1 VMATEVQN
9 PVATAVGVS
18 PDGKTPPYSN
28 FESDTVAV
36 KSPPQ
41 KSRIPCVALAVA
53 LCAAVVANVALGFGI
68 VAYVR
73 VSDNST
79 SAAPAAAPAAA
90 RKCEGSDLTIVR
102 DVKTLTPEEKYK
114 LVAGMKK
121 MKKEPSKYDSKLS
134 AWDYFVS
141 IHKAATVPQ
150 EQVHAGWYFYPWHR
164 VMLARFVSELRRV
177 TGDST
182 IHFPY
187 WNWADIESSASMFE
201 IDYLG
206 PRAGSPA
213 AGYVLV
219 DGNFGRGNWTI
230 DKSLA
235 SLGVEKTTLSL
246 ARSPGNGLQMCEDTA
261 GNSWMLD
268 TIYNPRNV
276 DNTYLVGPFRKLSPV
291 APPTDTLKYLHPKPG
306 NVEVDWESLTGQR
319 QYVDD
324 LSNPTMTLT
333 CNHFATT
340 LPTEKDYTRCSKLP
354 YTEKDASKLGLIDTN
369 NIWATTKDY
378 SVSYSEFFRACFEGI
393 DPADRIAKGLERLGA
408 SLHPPH
414 GATHTYMGGSLATP
428 TSPNDP
434 IFTHLHFNVDRKF
447 AEWQKA
453 NGNDWFLNGP
463 MKDKLDKPLPL
474 FDDGKDP
481 ITLRQS
487 LDYKSMGFDYDT
499 TC

>member
-1 VMATEVQN
+1 MATEVQN
-9 PVATAVGVS
+9 PVAAAVGVS
-18 PDGKTPPYSN
+18 SDGKIPPYSN

-246 ARSPGNGLQMCEDTA
+246 ARSPGNGLQMCEDAA

-324 LSNPTMTLT
+324 LRNPTMTLT

-340 LPTEKDYTRCSKLP
+340 LPTEKDYTLQVTPPSSDLLTQITYGPPPR
-354 YTEKDASKLGLIDTN
+354 TTASPTLSFSAPASRVSIQQTGSRKVS
-369 NIWATTKDY
+369 
-378 SVSYSEFFRACFEGI
+378 SVSERAFTRPTVQRTRTWEAAS
-393 DPADRIAKGLERLGA
+393 PLRRRRTTR
-408 SLHPPH
+408 SLHIS
-414 GATHTYMGGSLATP
+414 TSTSTGSL
-428 TSPNDP
+428 
-434 IFTHLHFNVDRKF
+434 
-447 AEWQKA
+447 
-453 NGNDWFLNGP
+453 LNGRRQ
-463 MKDKLDKPLPL
+463 MEMI
-474 FDDGKDP
+474 GSSTDP
-481 ITLRQS
+481 
-487 LDYKSMGFDYDT
+487 
-499 TC
+499 